1 MKLYID
7 AQPLLGQKTGIG
19 RYTNNLIK
27 SFSKSD
33 ISIELVANQLVN
45 FKRLNNI
52 QIVDRALNL
61 TNKIY
66 PYKIIRR
73 LMSPNILYKFPI
85 DVSVKKAYKHNS
97 VFHATNFITLPTKY
111 AKQVVT
117 IHDLA
122 FMKFPDVVEKNIYE
136 YMMKWVPYSINK
148 AEQIIA
154 DSIHTKNDILQLF
167 DVPEEKINVV
177 YLAADKRF
185 QKQSVQQIQSVRK
198 KYNLAQEYLLY
209 IGTLEPKKNLVTLID
224 VYHTLKTGYSVQE
237 KLVIVGAKG
246 WKFNPIFEK
255 VQQLQLENDI
265 IFMGYIADEDLP
277 AIYSGATVFTF
288 PSLYEGF
295 GIPLLEA
302 MQCEVPVVAA
312 NTSCI
317 PEVVGDAAILA
328 DPYDIEKWAE
338 SIYQII
344 SDHSLKEELIAKGLE
359 QASKFSWEKV
369 AKETLAVYEKALK
382 G

>member
-7 AQPLLGQKTGIG
+7 GQPLLGNKTGIG
-19 RYTNNLIK
+19 HYTNNLINELAIK
-27 SFSKSD
+27 N
-33 ISIELVANQLVN
+33 ISIEIVTNQIGNRKLLEEINIIN
-45 FKRLNNI
+45 FKNI
-52 QIVDRALNL
+52 KLS
-61 TNKIY
+61 NKLF
-66 PYKIIRR
+66 PYKVIRR
-73 LMSPNILYKFPI
+73 LMNYNILYGLPI
-85 DVSVKKAYKHNS
+85 DLLEKKKKSYS

-148 AEQIIA
+148 ADQIIA

-224 VYHTLKTGYSVQE
+224 VYHTLKTEYSVQE